1 MHYICYAMYM
11 VKQTNERRN
20 EMTDKITINN
30 RQYAVT
36 YEQNSYYMV
45 YEITASG
52 KWYAVTDIEERDSI
66 VDRYLAAEQAEY
78 EDLMAT
84 QDDASGRF

>member
-1 MHYICYAMYM
+1 
-11 VKQTNERRN
+11 
-20 EMTDKITINN
+20 MTDKITINN

-36 YEQNSYYMV
+36 HEQNSYYMV
-45 YEITASG
+45 YKINATG
-52 KWYAVTDIEERDSI
+52 GWYAVTDIEERDSI

-84 QDDASGRF
+84 QDDASGRW

>member
-1 MHYICYAMYM
+1 MN
-11 VKQTNERRN
+11 T
-20 EMTDKITINN
+20 ITING
-30 RQYAVT
+30 RKYAVT

-45 YEITASG
+45 YEITATG
-52 KWYAVTDIEERDSI
+52 GWYAVTDIEERDSI
-66 VDRYLAAEQAEY
+66 VARYLFAEIAEY